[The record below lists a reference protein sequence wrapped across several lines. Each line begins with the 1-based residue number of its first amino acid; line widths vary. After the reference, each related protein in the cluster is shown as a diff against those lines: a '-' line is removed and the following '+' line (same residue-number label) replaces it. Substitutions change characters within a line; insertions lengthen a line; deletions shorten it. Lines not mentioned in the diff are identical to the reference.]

1 MSFLLNKTPHGFFR
15 AMGVFFFILFLLP
28 ERASADL
35 KNCAI
40 LKQDSVALRAIT
52 RKKKKVFKNQIFPF
66 LGYSKNQVA
75 IKTKIEGQPF
85 WLLAK
90 TVRLEEGDLCSL
102 GTDPLSELGE
112 PLESDQERLEGGEKV
127 TPEKEKL
134 AEKEELSLPEDLPS
148 PQEESQASAKGESD
162 SEGWSFGIEG
172 GYLLSTSKKPFE
184 NLITPTPPN
193 NVDVNEDTFDS
204 PFVDSVSGGSGFDVS
219 VFAEMPLA
227 SWLRLRAQLGYMQKE
242 LSYVYRLNPHNPDQS
257 FVTYDQLTPS
267 ENSVNFQSA
276 HLTLMPK
283 IPFNLI
289 SLNFSFGVGV
299 RVHYYFQQF
308 ALERRTAPQKL
319 TPYYVESGY
328 NSVEVELLP
337 RLEVGYDPFYVYFQF
352 TNQVTGSSH
361 FNMDPQ
367 IGAGFNF

>member
-1 MSFLLNKTPHGFFR
+1 M
-15 AMGVFFFILFLLP
+15 
-28 ERASADL
+28 E
-35 KNCAI
+35 NCAI

-102 GTDPLSELGE
+102 AGDPLSELAAPSE
-112 PLESDQERLEGGEKV
+112 PDQESLAEGVK
-127 TPEKEKL
+127 PALKKEKL
-134 AEKEELSLPEDLPS
+134 VEKEELSLPDELPS
-148 PQEESQASAKGESD
+148 PKEDNKVAEQGEGKKK
-162 SEGWSFGIEG
+162 GWSFGIEG

-219 VFAEMPLA
+219 VFAEMPIA
-227 SWLRLRAQLGYMQKE
+227 SWLRLRGQLGYMQKE

-283 IPFNLI
+283 IPFDLL
-289 SLNFSFGVGV
+289 SLDFSFGLGV

-328 NSVEVELLP
+328 NNVEVELLP

-367 IGAGFNF
+367 MGAGFNF